1 MAEEIKATSTRG
13 RKPKAKVEEANIEKD
28 IAQDDMAK
36 MMVQMQEQILALQ
49 KQLAE
54 SNKQAE
60 KSDKEKSDLQQL
72 VEVLKSNDNS
82 DKKNLPKKVKVISLI
97 PNIYNLTTQ
106 DNGKGKSFT
115 FKEFGQM
122 ITMKT
127 SELEEIL
134 SIQSYRDQAEQGY
147 FYILDK
153 NIIEDQ
159 DLTEAYEHIQNKE
172 IIDHV
177 MKLDSDECVDIFCGL
192 NKDMQESLAA
202 QMAENMA
209 KGARLDRNRI
219 ADISMRTDIDIEK
232 LAEQFKRI

>member
-1 MAEEIKATSTRG
+1 MAEETKTTSTRG
-13 RKPKAKVEEANIEKD
+13 RKPKPKVEETVIE
-28 IAQDDMAK
+28 QNDMAK
-36 MMVQMQEQILALQ
+36 MMAQMQEQILALQ

-54 SNKQAE
+54 STE
-60 KSDKEKSDLQQL
+60 KVEKTDKEKSDLQQL
-72 VEVLKSNDNS
+72 VEALKYNENTET
-82 DKKNLPKKVKVISLI
+82 KNLPKKVKVISLV

-106 DNGKGKSFT
+106 EDGKGKAFT

-134 SIQSYRDQAEQGY
+134 SIQAYRNQAEQGY

-153 NIIEDQ
+153 DIVEDQ
-159 DLTEAYEHIQNKE
+159 DLTEAYEHISNKE
-172 IIDHV
+172 AIEHV
-177 MKLDSDECVDIFCGL
+177 MNLDSDECVDIFCGL

-202 QMAENMA
+202 QIAENMA

-232 LAEQFKRI
+232 IAEQFSKIYK

>member
-1 MAEEIKATSTRG
+1 MAEETKTTSTRG
-13 RKPKAKVEEANIEKD
+13 RKPKSKVEETVVEQN
-28 IAQDDMAK
+28 DMAQMIAK
-36 MMVQMQEQILALQ
+36 MQEQILELQ
-49 KQLAE
+49 KQL
-54 SNKQAE
+54 E
-60 KSDKEKSDLQQL
+60 KKKKKVEKTDKEKSDLQQL
-72 VEVLKSNDNS
+72 VEALKSNENTET
-82 DKKNLPKKVKVISLI
+82 KNLPKKVKVISLV

-106 DNGKGKSFT
+106 ENGKGKAFT

-134 SIQSYRDQAEQGY
+134 SIQAYRNQAEQGY

-153 NIIEDQ
+153 DIVEDQ
-159 DLTEAYEHIQNKE
+159 DLTEAYEHISNKE
-172 IIDHV
+172 AIEHV
-177 MKLDSDECVDIFCGL
+177 MNLDSDECVDIFCGL

-202 QMAENMA
+202 QIAENMA

-232 LAEQFKRI
+232 IAEQFSKIYK